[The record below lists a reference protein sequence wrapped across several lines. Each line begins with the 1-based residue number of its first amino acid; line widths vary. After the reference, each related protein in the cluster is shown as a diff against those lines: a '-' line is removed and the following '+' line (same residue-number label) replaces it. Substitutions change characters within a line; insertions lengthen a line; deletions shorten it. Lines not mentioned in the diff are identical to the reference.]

1 MLLFCEETGHKV
13 KLLSLFEY
21 VQQNSKWLLVTV
33 IAVYLYTKIVSQ
45 QETTMKENCILSD
58 LTRLINLLIK
68 N

>member
-13 KLLSLFEY
+13 KLLFLFEY

-45 QETTMKENCILSD
+45 QETIMKKNCILSD
-58 LTRLINLLIK
+58 LTRLINFLIK
-68 N
+68 S

>member
-45 QETTMKENCILSD
+45 QETTMKENCIWSE

>member
-45 QETTMKENCILSD
+45 QETTMKENCIWSD